1 MTHET
6 NPPSPRYYVNTAN
19 FYRQIRN
26 MVIDVRQVTSGTL
39 VTCLHYQ
46 VAQATSTQNVE
57 LIAGP
62 SQIGMYAE
70 NGSGGS
76 ISDVTFTG
84 GGVGL
89 KGGSQQ
95 FTAQR
100 LTFNG
105 CKVGVQVIWDWGWVW
120 KSVTMNNVGTGFQL
134 VGDGGVGNSECSFRL
149 VSLTTTLF
157 RHKGLSC
164 RLL

>member
-1 MTHET
+1 
-6 NPPSPRYYVNTAN
+6 
-19 FYRQIRN
+19 
-26 MVIDVRQVTSGTL
+26 MVIDVRRVTSGTL

-62 SQIGMYAE
+62 AQIGMYAE

-84 GGVGL
+84 GSVGL

-120 KSVTMNNVGTGFQL
+120 KSVTMTNVGTGFKL
-134 VGDGGVGNSECSFRL
+134 VGDGGVGNSEWFRVL
-149 VSLTTTLF
+149 
-157 RHKGLSC
+157 
-164 RLL
+164 